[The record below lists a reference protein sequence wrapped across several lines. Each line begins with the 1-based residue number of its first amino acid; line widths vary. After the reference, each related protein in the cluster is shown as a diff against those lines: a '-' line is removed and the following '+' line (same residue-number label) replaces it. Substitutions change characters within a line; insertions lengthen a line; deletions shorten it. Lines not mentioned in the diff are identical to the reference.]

1 MLEVDV
7 AMHGLNK
14 PPLTLFAGTLKQ
26 VRLDLVG
33 ETERSFID
41 RCFPGFAE
49 EERMRLVADT
59 RLTAYGIHDLS
70 QGRRRRYSGG
80 PMLPRGRYFSV
91 CSTAEGDDGRT
102 LCSELMAYWSAEEEC
117 WTELVDSTDYR
128 YAEPVTAAMSSEQ
141 IQSNPR
147 PWLLV
152 QAALL
157 ADVIEASG
165 PIATLASRFIPL
177 SVQSVEI
184 ADVLDL
190 RLRSHQD
197 WLAGVLGRSESFAS
211 FLPEL
216 LTAYR
221 GGNINHDGIGRMV
234 RAAGAQGLVFPSAR
248 RNASCSSTDEDV
260 LAFDGW
266 NFVDYRGLERDGGGV
281 ARGGLVPGIGWE
293 QSGLWLAHWKDDG
306 HVRSWRVEGA
316 EEREIHRIRSEAHHV
331 LSEVQE

>member
-1 MLEVDV
+1 MEG
-7 AMHGLNK
+7 MNK
-14 PPLTLFAGTLKQ
+14 PPLTLFSGTLKQ

-33 ETERSFID
+33 EAERSFID

-49 EERMRLVADT
+49 EESMRLVADT
-59 RLTAYGIHDLS
+59 RLTAFGIHDLS

-91 CSTAEGDDGRT
+91 CSTFEGIDGRT

-117 WTELVDSTDYR
+117 WTELIDSTDHL
-128 YAEPVTAAMSSEQ
+128 YAQNVTAAMSPEQ
-141 IQSNPR
+141 IQRNQA

-157 ADVIEASG
+157 EDVFEARG
-165 PIATLASRFIPL
+165 PIATLASKFIPL
-177 SVQSVEI
+177 SVQIVEI
-184 ADVLDL
+184 ANVLDL

-197 WLAGVLGRSESFAS
+197 WLAGALGRPESFAS

-216 LTAYR
+216 FTAYR

-234 RAAGAQGLVFPSAR
+234 RSAGAQGLVFPSAR

-266 NFVDYRGLERDGGGV
+266 NFVDYRGLERDGGSV
-281 ARGGLVPGIGWE
+281 AHGGLVSGIGWE
-293 QSGLWLAHWKDDG
+293 KSGLRLAHWKDDG

-316 EEREIHRIRSEAHHV
+316 EEREIHRIRAEAHRILSEAP
-331 LSEVQE
+331 E